1 MKISIFINPQNSNS
15 AAIQHAYAFIEA
27 ALEKNCVINQVF
39 FYGYAVDFAFY
50 QHKIETNCWQTLTQ
64 HGVKLY
70 ACSTIAEN
78 FLGKNEKLI
87 DGFKLSGLA
96 QWLESIHNSDKYI
109 EFS

>member
-1 MKISIFINPQNSNS
+1 MARGGRAGGHTERQRP
-15 AAIQHAYAFIEA
+15 H
-27 ALEKNCVINQVF
+27 LHVVR
-39 FYGYAVDFAFY
+39 
-50 QHKIETNCWQTLTQ
+50 TRWQTHTQ